1 MSPLF
6 LFFTKYNLGFH
17 LKTLISK
24 FSRDETLT
32 LVFKM
37 LQEAPRNPSNSKTRE
52 IKYKGKSKRGRKTR
66 SVHLVTS
73 LTHVNLQGDVI
84 HKQDSKYKGAP

>member
-1 MSPLF
+1 MSLLF
-6 LFFTKYNLGFH
+6 LFNKYNLGFH

-24 FSRDETLT
+24 SPRDETLT

-52 IKYKGKSKRGRKTR
+52 IKYKRRPKRERGRLVR
-66 SVHLVTS
+66 SS
-73 LTHVNLQGDVI
+73 
-84 HKQDSKYKGAP
+84 